1 MVGSS
6 APTPDPNRLQRAARV
21 LLRRPLL
28 RASGDDA
35 DFRLV
40 REHAAP
46 LREWFD
52 RNTGWAL
59 HVDAETVRLR
69 KVPGDPHDPTH
80 PAREEGRGRL
90 AFDRRR
96 YVLLCLSLA
105 VLERAEA
112 QIALGRLSEQV
123 ILEAAAPEL
132 EDVAFTLTT
141 RDERLDLVAVVRLL
155 LRLGVLDRVAGD
167 EDAFVRSSGDVLYD
181 VDRRV
186 LAGML
191 VGARGP
197 STITDTDPGAR
208 LRSLAEDSVAHHL
221 DSDDLRNTA
230 VRHRLTRRLID
241 DPVLYYDALTD
252 AEHAYLTSQRGAL
265 TRRITELTGLV
276 AEVRAEGIA
285 MVDPDDDLTDVRMP
299 EQGTQGHATLLL
311 AEYLAAAEGPVTLVD
326 LYARTR
332 ELAVEHASY
341 WSKSART
348 PGNEPELV
356 AQALDR
362 LRALG
367 LVEPATVDGRAA
379 VAGRPALAR
388 YAVAAPTVTAP
399 KEGTP

>member
-1 MVGSS
+1 VVGG
-6 APTPDPNRLQRAARV
+6 AAHDLDQARLHRAARA

-40 REHAAP
+40 REHAAR
-46 LREWFD
+46 LRAWFD
-52 RNTGWAL
+52 RNTGWTL

-69 KVPGDPHDPTH
+69 KVPGDPGDPTH

-96 YVLLCLSLA
+96 YVLLCLALA
-105 VLERAEA
+105 VLERSEA
-112 QIALGRLSEQV
+112 QTALGRLSEQV
-123 ILEAAAPEL
+123 ILEAAGPGF
-132 EDVAFTLTT
+132 EDVAFTLAT

-155 LRLGVLDRVAGD
+155 LRLGVLARVAGD

-191 VGARGP
+191 AGARGP
-197 STITDTDPGAR
+197 STITDTEPEAR
-208 LRSLAEDSVAHHL
+208 LRALSEDSVAHHL
-221 DSDDLRNTA
+221 DSEELRNTA
-230 VRHRLTRRLID
+230 IRHRLTRRLLD
-241 DPVLYYDALTD
+241 DPVLYHDTLTD
-252 AEHAYLTSQRGAL
+252 TERAYLTSQRGAI
-265 TRRITELTGLV
+265 TRRITEITGLV
-276 AEVRAEGIA
+276 PEIRAEGIA

-311 AEYLAAAEGPVTLVD
+311 AEHLAAAEGPVTVD
-326 LYARTR
+326 ALCARVR
-332 ELAVEHASY
+332 ELADEHASY
-341 WSKSART
+341 WSKSARA

-356 AQALDR
+356 AQALER

-367 LVEPATVDGRAA
+367 LVAPATVDGRPA

-388 YAVAAPTVTAP
+388 YAVAVPVVTTP
-399 KEGTP
+399 EGGTP

>member
-1 MVGSS
+1 MAAS
-6 APTPDPNRLQRAARV
+6 ASHDLDRARLHRAARA

-28 RASGDDA
+28 RVRGDDA

-40 REHAAP
+40 REHAAQ
-46 LREWFD
+46 LRAWFD

-80 PAREEGRGRL
+80 PAREQGRGRL

-123 ILEAAAPEL
+123 ILEAAAPEF
-132 EDVAFTLTT
+132 DFAFTLAT
-141 RDERLDLVAVVRLL
+141 RDERMDLVAVVRLL
-155 LRLGVLDRVAGD
+155 LDLGVLARVAGD

-191 VGARGP
+191 AGARGP
-197 STITDTDPGAR
+197 STVADTDPQER
-208 LRSLAEDSVAHHL
+208 LRALAEDSVAHHL
-221 DSDDLRNTA
+221 DSDDLRNMA
-230 VRHRLTRRLID
+230 IRHRLTRRLLD
-241 DPVLYYDALTD
+241 DPVLYFDTLTD
-252 AEHAYLTSQRGAL
+252 AEHAYLTSQRAAL

-276 AEVRAEGIA
+276 PEVRAEGIA

-311 AEYLAAAEGPVTLVD
+311 AEHLAAAQGPVTVEALCDRVR
-326 LYARTR
+326 A
-332 ELAVEHASY
+332 LAVEHASY
-341 WSKSART
+341 WSKSARA

-356 AQALDR
+356 ARALER

-367 LVEPATVDGRAA
+367 LAANTTVDGRAA
-379 VAGRPALAR
+379 VVGRPALAR
-388 YAVAAPTVTAP
+388 YAVAEPVVTAP
-399 KEGTP
+399 KGGTP

>member
-1 MVGSS
+1 MAVS
-6 APTPDPNRLQRAARV
+6 ASRDLDLARLHRAARA

-28 RASGDDA
+28 RAGGDDA

-40 REHAAP
+40 REHAAR
-46 LREWFD
+46 LRAWFD
-52 RNTGWAL
+52 RNTGWTL

-80 PAREEGRGRL
+80 PAREQGRGRM

-112 QIALGRLSEQV
+112 QIALGWLSEQV
-123 ILEAAAPEL
+123 ILEAAAPDF
-132 EDVAFTLTT
+132 EDVAFTLVS

-155 LRLGVLDRVAGD
+155 LSLGVLARVAGD

-197 STITDTDPGAR
+197 STITDTDPEGL
-208 LRSLAEDSVAHHL
+208 LRSLAEDSVADHL

-230 VRHRLTRRLID
+230 IRHRITRRLLD
-241 DPVLYYDALTD
+241 DPVLYHDTLTE
-252 AEHAYLTSQRGAL
+252 AERAYLVSQRGAI

-276 AEVRAEGIA
+276 PEVRAEGIA

-311 AEYLAAAEGPVTLVD
+311 AEHLAAAQGPVTVEALC
-326 LYARTR
+326 ARVR
-332 ELAVEHASY
+332 ELADEHASY
-341 WSKSART
+341 WSKSARA

-356 AQALDR
+356 ARALER

-367 LVEPATVDGRAA
+367 LAEHTTVDGRAA
-379 VAGRPALAR
+379 VVGRPALAR
-388 YAVAAPTVTAP
+388 YAVAEPLVSTP
-399 KEGTP
+399 KAGTP

>member
-1 MVGSS
+1 MVGS
-6 APTPDPNRLQRAARV
+6 AAHDLDRARLHRAARA

-28 RASGDDA
+28 RATGDDA

-40 REHAAP
+40 REHAAR
-46 LREWFD
+46 LRTWFD
-52 RNTGWAL
+52 RNTGWTL

-69 KVPGDPHDPTH
+69 KVPGNPHDPTH

-90 AFDRRR
+90 VFDRRR

-123 ILEAAAPEL
+123 ILEAAAPEF
-132 EDVAFTLTT
+132 EDIAFTLAT

-155 LRLGVLDRVAGD
+155 LRLGVLGRVAGD
-167 EDAFVRSSGDVLYD
+167 EDAFVRSTGDALYD

-191 VGARGP
+191 AGARGP
-197 STITDTDPGAR
+197 STITDTDPGDR
-208 LRSLAEDSVAHHL
+208 LRILAEDSVAHHL

-230 VRHRLTRRLID
+230 IRHRLTRRLLD
-241 DPVLYYDALTD
+241 DPVLYHDELTD
-252 AEHAYLTSQRGAL
+252 EERAYLTSQRGAI

-276 AEVRAEGIA
+276 PEARAEGVA

-311 AEYLAAAEGPVTLVD
+311 AEHLAAAQGPVTVD
-326 LYARTR
+326 DLCARVR
-332 ELAVEHASY
+332 ELAGEHASY

-356 AQALDR
+356 AQALER

-367 LVEPATVDGRAA
+367 LVEPAA
-379 VAGRPALAR
+379 VHGSPAVVGRPALAR
-388 YAVAAPTVTAP
+388 YAVTAP
-399 KEGTP
+399 VVTSPQGGTP

>member
-1 MVGSS
+1 MVGSAS
-6 APTPDPNRLQRAARV
+6 HDLDLARLHRAARA

-28 RASGDDA
+28 RATGDDA

-40 REHAAP
+40 REHAAR
-46 LREWFD
+46 LRAWFD
-52 RNTGWAL
+52 RNTGWTL

-69 KVPGDPHDPTH
+69 KVPGNPHDPTH

-90 AFDRRR
+90 VFDRRR

-123 ILEAAAPEL
+123 ILEAAAPEF

-155 LRLGVLDRVAGD
+155 LRLGVLGRVAGD

-191 VGARGP
+191 AGARGP
-197 STITDTDPGAR
+197 STVTDTDPADR
-208 LRSLAEDSVAHHL
+208 LRALAEDSVAHHL

-230 VRHRLTRRLID
+230 IRHRLTRRLLD
-241 DPVLYYDALTD
+241 DPVLYHDALT
-252 AEHAYLTSQRGAL
+252 EEERAYLTSQRGAI

-276 AEVRAEGIA
+276 PEVRAEGVA

-311 AEYLAAAEGPVTLVD
+311 AEHLAAAHGPVTVED
-326 LYARTR
+326 LCARVR
-332 ELAVEHASY
+332 ELAAEHASY

-356 AQALDR
+356 AQALER

-367 LVEPATVDGRAA
+367 LVEPAAVDGRPA
-379 VAGRPALAR
+379 VVGLPALAR
-388 YAVAAPTVTAP
+388 YAVAAPVVTTP
-399 KEGTP
+399 KGGTP